1 MLVGLCTANV
11 SKYCGQVNIHHVRD
25 QGVDVRII
33 NLHFYCFSS
42 SSACSFLGRRAV
54 FSGLDASWSIMRLVC
69 DLQWLSGP
77 PG

>member
-1 MLVGLCTANV
+1 MRHV
-11 SKYCGQVNIHHVRD
+11 SD

-33 NLHFYCFSS
+33 NALYYCFSS
-42 SSACSFLGRRAV
+42 SSTCCLSEADVLGRRAV

-69 DLQWLSGP
+69 DLQWLSGA